1 MDDLKQLKL
10 VKKHLHRHVIT
21 VLCAGYFS
29 DGKAQKLCKNA
40 VRAYGNHADPVRGL
54 LRSADISREMLS
66 VWHFS
71 LIWLSGS
78 C

>member
-29 DGKAQKLCKNA
+29 DGEAEKFCKNA
-40 VRAYGNHADPVRGL
+40 VRAHGNHADPVR
-54 LRSADISREMLS
+54 SY
-66 VWHFS
+66 
-71 LIWLSGS
+71 
-78 C
+78 